1 MFGFYT
7 EYGKKIKYIY
17 LLNHTQSAPQP
28 AAAGRF
34 PASLFLLLFI
44 LSFEN
49 L

>member
-28 AAAGRF
+28 AAARQVSSK
-34 PASLFLLLFI
+34 SLSPVVHFKF
-44 LSFEN
+44 
-49 L
+49 